1 MNILLN
7 NNNEEVSEGITV
19 EKLLLLKKIEHKYFA
34 VEINNTIVP
43 KSTYVIHVIKNGD
56 KIEII
61 TAVGGG

>member
-7 NNNEEVSEGITV
+7 NKAEEVFEGITI
-19 EKLLLLKKIEHKYFA
+19 EKLLLIKKIENKYFA
-34 VEINNTIVP
+34 IEINNTIVP
-43 KSTYVIHVIKNGD
+43 KSTYAMHVIKNGD